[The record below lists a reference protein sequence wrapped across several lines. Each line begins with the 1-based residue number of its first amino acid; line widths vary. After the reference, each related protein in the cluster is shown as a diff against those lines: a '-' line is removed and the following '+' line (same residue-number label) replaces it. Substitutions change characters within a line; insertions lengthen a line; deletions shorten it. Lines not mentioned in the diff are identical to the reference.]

1 MMSKKLI
8 ARLQLPVLAMV
19 LAFTSACSTVSPEQ
33 LSAVEA
39 KATSAQS
46 DARKAASDAAAALK
60 AAQSAQ
66 EAATAAQAT
75 ADSAKST
82 AEAAMACCNENKDR
96 IERMF
101 EKTMKK

>member
-1 MMSKKLI
+1 MSKQLI
-8 ARLQLPVLAMV
+8 GRLQLPLLCLVLG
-19 LAFTSACSTVSPEQ
+19 FTTACSTVTPEQ
-33 LSAVEA
+33 LSAVDA

-46 DARKAASDAAAALK
+46 DARKAATDAAAAL
-60 AAQSAQ
+60 AAANGAK
-66 EAATAAQAT
+66 EAAAAAQAT

-101 EKTMKK
+101 EKTMRK

>member
-1 MMSKKLI
+1 MSKKMIGYLKLS
-8 ARLQLPVLAMV
+8 ALCLVV
-19 LAFTSACSTVSPEQ
+19 GFTSACSTVTPEQ

-39 KATSAQS
+39 KATSAMS
-46 DARKAASDAAAALK
+46 DARKAASDAAAALNAANSAGAAA
-60 AAQSAQ
+60 AAQS
-66 EAATAAQAT
+66 T

-101 EKTMKK
+101 EKTMRK

>member
-1 MMSKKLI
+1 MNI
-8 ARLQLPVLAMV
+8 ASFGRLQLPVLCLV
-19 LAFTSACSTVSPEQ
+19 VAFGSACSTVSPEQ

-39 KATSAQS
+39 KATSAMS
-46 DARKAASDAAAALK
+46 DARKAASDAASALK

-66 EAATAAQAT
+66 ASADSAAATAA
-75 ADSAKST
+75 SAKST

-101 EKTMKK
+101 EQTMKK

>member
-1 MMSKKLI
+1 MSKELI
-8 ARLQLPVLAMV
+8 GRLQLPVLCLV
-19 LAFTSACSTVSPEQ
+19 LGFTSACSTVSPEQ

-39 KATSAQS
+39 KATSAMS

-66 EAATAAQAT
+66 EAANAAQAT